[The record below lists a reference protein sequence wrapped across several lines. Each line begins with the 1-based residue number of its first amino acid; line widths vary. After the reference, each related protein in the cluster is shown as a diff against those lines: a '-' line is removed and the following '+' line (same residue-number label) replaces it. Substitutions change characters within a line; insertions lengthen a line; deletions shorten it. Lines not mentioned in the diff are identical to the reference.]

1 MGTALQKQTE
11 LFDLGLDK
19 PALWKFPE
27 RDLRNQSSR
36 LNPAEADARDD
47 TDERSDMPW
56 SRHPILITLFSLELV
71 VRRLNCLRK
80 IAVIPVKM
88 GALNNETRIR
98 LCSTR

>member
-36 LNPAEADARDD
+36 LNPAEADARAD

-71 VRRLNCLRK
+71 VRRLNCLSK
-80 IAVIPVKM
+80 IAVISVTLGSLDKEP
-88 GALNNETRIR
+88 RIR
-98 LCSTR
+98 